1 MAVLKAGYEFL
12 FVGRDDNSFL
22 ENYAYDLFQ
31 DHGENSGQIFI
42 NLEIQNNAVDAEEI
56 AQGIFETMQKVFFED
71 VAKDPYARFEAA
83 LKAVNG
89 LLSKFKAEKTSGYIG
104 NLNVIVSAIVGDDLF
119 LAQAGDAEAYLIRK
133 RYISIV
139 SEGLNEETT
148 GEDVFST
155 IANGKI
161 EEGDVVLFSSTRL
174 IRYIG
179 KSDLAEAVHRKEM
192 PQALANIRDIIAT
205 EILGRVGLTGISFS
219 KASQSD
225 MQTVAEGEDHVSR
238 GMLEADEVGVSAR
251 KNTLTGK
258 FLSFFKRDSG
268 RRSEGGVA
276 RFGGDVAAK
285 VGGWFGGLKKGVAS
299 RASGAMPAGGRG
311 IVTGFGKNKILALLV
326 GVIVVLG
333 ILVIFANS
341 NRAQE
346 AELQK
351 YDQLLSGVQDKLTDA
366 TTKSATDKQAAKDV
380 LDKAYLDAKSVLDSG
395 LYRDKATIYLL
406 QIEETRD
413 KLDNVNRVV
422 NAKVVA
428 DLATKRADV
437 NALGFVTEGDRV
449 FVYEYNALYE
459 LVLDQI
465 QAPLTIDKT
474 ESVIAAAGFDDQKSI
489 VFLTKS
495 GKMIQFKDG
504 TMNFMDSDDGA
515 FHKGSALTT
524 WSNKVYVLDTVAN
537 QIWKYTYKGINN
549 KFGKA
554 ESYITDKTD
563 VSKVQDFAI
572 DSNVWLL
579 QTTGDILKLYGGA
592 KASFFINNAP
602 FNNLSDPR
610 VIYTNDKLGQVFV
623 LDGKDARVLIYA
635 KDLHNTG
642 NLDYKTQY
650 LFDGVGD
657 LRDLYVDATA
667 KKLYV
672 LTKSKILEQD
682 L

>member
-1 MAVLKAGYEFL
+1 MYIWPSYNLEKYMAVLKAGYEFL

-31 DHGENSGQIFI
+31 DHGEKSGQVFI
-42 NLEIQNNAVDAEEI
+42 NLEIQNNPVDAEEI
-56 AQGIFETMQKVFFED
+56 AQAIFETMQKVFFED
-71 VAKDPYARFEAA
+71 VEKESYARFESA
-83 LKAVNG
+83 LKAING
-89 LLSKFKAEKTSGYIG
+89 VLAKFKAEKTSGYIG
-104 NLNVIVSAIVGDDLF
+104 NLNVIVAAIVGDELL
-119 LAQAGDAEAYLIRK
+119 LAQTGDAEAYLVRK

-139 SEGLNEETT
+139 SEGLSEESN

-161 EEGDVVLFSSTRL
+161 EEGDVVMFSSTRL

-179 KSDLAEAVHRKEM
+179 KSDLAEAVHRKDM
-192 PQALANIRDIIAT
+192 AQALANVRDIIAT
-205 EILGRVGLTGISFS
+205 EILGRVGLTGIAFS
-219 KASQSD
+219 KATQSEMD
-225 MQTVAEGEDHVSR
+225 TVAEGEDHMSR
-238 GMLEADEVGVSAR
+238 GMLEANEVGVSAE

-258 FLSFFKRDSG
+258 FLSILKRNSG
-268 RRSEGGVA
+268 KRSGGVA
-276 RFGGDVAAK
+276 RLGGDMVSK
-285 VGGWFGGLKKGVAS
+285 VGGWFGGFKEGLMTKGMA
-299 RASGAMPAGGRG
+299 
-311 IVTGFGKNKILALLV
+311 KNKILVLLV

-333 ILVIFANS
+333 VLVMFANS
-341 NRAQE
+341 NHAQQQQ
-346 AELQK
+346 LQK
-351 YDQLLSGVQDKLTDA
+351 YDQLLTGVQDKLTDA
-366 TTKSATDKQAAKDV
+366 TTKAATDKQAAKDV

-395 LYRDKATIYLL
+395 FYRDKATIYLL

-422 NAKVVA
+422 NPKVVA

-459 LVLDQI
+459 LVLDQL
-465 QAPLTIDKT
+465 QDPLTIDKD
-474 ESVIAAAGFDDQKSI
+474 ESVIAAAGFDDQKSVI
-489 VFLTKS
+489 FLTKS

-504 TMNFMDSDDGA
+504 TMGFMDSDDGA
-515 FHKGSALTT
+515 FHKGSALAA
-524 WSNKVYVLDTVAN
+524 WSNKVYVLDNAAN

-549 KFGKA
+549 KFSKA
-554 ESYITDKTD
+554 EGYITDKTD

-572 DSNVWLL
+572 DANVWLL
-579 QTTGDILKLYGGA
+579 QATGDILKLYGGA
-592 KASFFINNAP
+592 KVSFFINNPP
-602 FNNLSDPR
+602 FSNLVDPR
-610 VIYTNDKLGQVFV
+610 VVYTTDKLNQVFV
-623 LDGKDARVLIYA
+623 LDGREARVLVYA
-635 KDLHNTG
+635 KDTHNTG
-642 NLDYKTQY
+642 NLNYTTQY

-657 LRDLYVDATA
+657 LRDLYVNPDT

>member
-1 MAVLKAGYEFL
+1 MAVLKAAYEFL

-31 DHGENSGQIFI
+31 DHGEKSGQIFI
-42 NLEIQNNAVDAEEI
+42 NLEIQNNPVDAEEI
-56 AQGIFETMQKVFFED
+56 AQTIFETMQKGFFED
-71 VAKDPYARFEAA
+71 LDKEPYGRFEAA
-83 LKAVNG
+83 LKSING
-89 LLSKFKAEKTSGYIG
+89 VLAKFKAEKTSGYIG
-104 NLNVIVSAIVGDDLF
+104 NLNVIVAAIVGDELF

-139 SEGLNEETT
+139 SEGLSEEST

-161 EEGDVVLFSSTRL
+161 EEGDVVMFSSTRL

-179 KSDLAEAVHRKEM
+179 KSDLAEAVHRKDM
-192 PQALANIRDIIAT
+192 PQALANVRDIIAT
-205 EILGRVGLTGISFS
+205 EILGRVGLTGVSFS
-219 KASQSD
+219 KANKEDVESVED
-225 MQTVAEGEDHVSR
+225 GEDHVSR
-238 GMLEADEVGVSAR
+238 GMLEADEVGVSASR
-251 KNTLTGK
+251 NTLTGK
-258 FLSFFKRDSG
+258 FLSVFKRDSAK
-268 RRSEGGVA
+268 RSGGVT
-276 RFGGDVAAK
+276 RLGGDMVAK
-285 VGGWFGGLKKGVAS
+285 VGGFFSEFKDSIMGRVPGGLDKGL
-299 RASGAMPAGGRG
+299 
-311 IVTGFGKNKILALLV
+311 GKNKILALLV

-333 ILVIFANS
+333 VLVMFANS
-341 NRAQE
+341 NRVEKAQ
-346 AELQK
+346 LQK

-366 TTKSATDKQAAKDV
+366 TTKSSTDKAGAKDV

-395 LYRDKATIYLL
+395 FYREKATIYLL

-413 KLDNVNRVV
+413 KLDNVTRVV
-422 NAKVVA
+422 NPKVVA

-437 NALGFVTEGDRV
+437 NALGFVTLADRV

-465 QAPLTIDKT
+465 QAPVTIDKD

-489 VFLTKS
+489 IFLTKG

-504 TMNFMDSDDGA
+504 TMNFMDSEDGA
-515 FHKGSALTT
+515 FHKGSALAT
-524 WSNKVYVLDTVAN
+524 WSNKVYVLDSAAN

-549 KFGKA
+549 KFGKGEA
-554 ESYITDKTD
+554 YISDKTD

-572 DSNVWLL
+572 DANVWLL

-602 FNNLSDPR
+602 FSNLVDPK
-610 VIYTNDKLGQVFV
+610 VIYTNDKLKQVFV
-623 LDGKDARVLIYA
+623 LDGREARVLVYS
-635 KDLHNTG
+635 KDTQNTG

-657 LRDLYVDATA
+657 LRDLYVDAGS

-672 LTKSKILEQD
+672 LTKTKILEQD